1 MSVLVLRAPLA
12 GWCLPLDEVPDPVFA
27 QRMAGDG
34 LAIDPT
40 AGVLHAPCD
49 GEVVPMKNAKHAVT
63 LRALGADI
71 LMHVGIDTV
80 ALGGAGFELL
90 VAPGQR
96 VRAGEPLLRFDL
108 DSLARRAKSLVSPIV
123 VAAGGTVARRAPPGP
138 LAVGDFFMEVAAA
151 GAAADAANASP
162 APAPSAA
169 AGPEETRAFVVPF
182 DHGLHARPAAQLAAA
197 LRPFAAQV
205 TLTARGR
212 AANAHS
218 TVALMGLGVRCGDE
232 VEARA
237 TGADARQALDALAK
251 LLAPK
256 AGAAPPSQA
265 SRAIPPRIEAA
276 IASRGLAMG
285 PCVPW
290 TAPEIA
296 VEERGAGVA
305 QETRALEAALAA
317 VVAALEALQG
327 DARGE
332 MHALLAAHIELARD
346 PDLRERAGTH
356 LARGHGA
363 GHAWRQATRATADVL
378 LALDDPRMRER
389 AADLRDLENQVLRV
403 LSGKPPGTTREFP
416 PGAIVVAD
424 DLLPSQMMA
433 LDRARVGG
441 ICTARGGTTSHAAI
455 LAAAAGLPA
464 LVAAGDAVLAIAEGT
479 PLALDAEHGWLDVDP
494 SLAERGAMERKVAQ
508 RQSEGAADLRAAAEP
523 AATRDRVRVT
533 VNANL
538 GSFAE
543 TAGAVAHGAEGCGL
557 LRTEFLFLD
566 RREPPSE
573 DEQAREY
580 QRIADGLG
588 GRPLAI
594 RTMDIGGDKPIAYM
608 PLAHEDN
615 PALGLRGIRAS
626 LEHPHLLRGQLRAIL
641 RVRPADAC
649 RILLPM
655 VTDVADVRFVRAMVE
670 EAARELGLARAPA
683 IGAMIETPASALLA
697 ASLADECDFL
707 SIGTNDLSQYTLA
720 IDRGHPRLAAR
731 LDALHPAVLRL
742 IGMVAEAARARG
754 ISASVC
760 GALASDADALPM
772 LIGLGIHE
780 ISATAAVIPRLK
792 RMARTLDAGECRE
805 LARRALEQS
814 TAQAV
819 RELAAV
825 ARAHARGHYIAPVPS
840 IPPGG

>member
-12 GWCLPLDEVPDPVFA
+12 GWCLPLEGVPDPVFA

-34 LAIDPT
+34 LAIDPIE
-40 AGVLHAPCD
+40 GELRAPCD
-49 GEVVPMKNAKHAVT
+49 GEIVLMKNAKHAVT
-63 LRALGADI
+63 LRAGGVDI

-80 ALGGAGFELL
+80 ELGGLGFELL
-90 VAPGQR
+90 AAQGQR
-96 VRAGEPLLRFDL
+96 VRTGDALLRFDL
-108 DSLARRAKSLVSPIV
+108 DLLARRAKSLVSPIV
-123 VAAGGTVARRAPPGP
+123 IASGGTIARRAAAGT
-138 LAVGDFFMEVAAA
+138 LAAGDFFMEVTTAAVQTEASTAAPAAA
-151 GAAADAANASP
+151 
-162 APAPSAA
+162 SAR
-169 AGPEETRAFVVPF
+169 EETGVYVVPF

-197 LRPFAAQV
+197 LRPFAAEV
-205 TLTARGR
+205 TLVARGR
-212 AANAHS
+212 SANARS
-218 TVALMGLGVRCGDE
+218 TVALMALGVRCGDE

-237 TGADARQALDALAK
+237 VGGDAVQALAALAQ

-256 AGAAPPSQA
+256 VVAAAPQA
-265 SRAIPPRIEAA
+265 ASAPQAIPSRIEAA
-276 IASRGLAMG
+276 IASRGLALG

-296 VEERGAGVA
+296 VAERGAGEA
-305 QETRALEAALAA
+305 QETAALEAALVA
-317 VVAALEALQG
+317 VVARLEEMQREVRG
-327 DARGE
+327 DA
-332 MHALLAAHIELARD
+332 HALLAAHIELARD
-346 PDLRERAGTH
+346 PDLRGRAADH
-356 LARGHGA
+356 LRRGHGA
-363 GHAWRQATRATADVL
+363 GHSWRQATRATAEL
-378 LALDDPRMRER
+378 LRSLDDARMRER

-403 LSGKPPGTTREFP
+403 LAGKPPGTTREFP
-416 PGAIVVAD
+416 RGSIVVAD

-433 LDRARVGG
+433 LERAGVGG
-441 ICTARGGTTSHAAI
+441 VCTARGGTTSHMAI
-455 LAAAAGLPA
+455 LAAAAGMPA
-464 LVAAGDAVLAIAEGT
+464 LVAAGHAVLAIPEGT
-479 PLALDAEHGWLDVDP
+479 PLGLDAEHGWLDVDP
-494 SLAERGAMERKVAQ
+494 SPSERGSLERKIEQ
-508 RQSEGAADLRAAAEP
+508 RRTEGAADLAAAAQP
-523 AATRDRVRVT
+523 ASTRDGARIT

-543 TAGAVAHGAEGCGL
+543 VAGALAHGAEGCGL

-608 PLAHEDN
+608 PLAQEEN

-626 LEHPHLLRGQLRAIL
+626 LEHPHLLRDQLRAIL
-641 RVRPADAC
+641 RVRPPGAV

-655 VTDVADVRFVRAMVE
+655 VTDVDDVRYVRDMLDTAV
-670 EAARELGLARAPA
+670 RELGLERAPA
-683 IGAMIETPASALLA
+683 LGAMIETPASALLA
-697 ASLADECDFL
+697 PSLAEECDFL
-707 SIGTNDLSQYTLA
+707 SLGTNDLSQYTLA

-742 IGMVAEAARARG
+742 IALVADAARERG
-754 ISASVC
+754 RGVSVC
-760 GALASDADALPM
+760 GALGSDVDALPM

-780 ISATAAVIPRLK
+780 VSATPAAIPRLK
-792 RMARTLDAGECRE
+792 RMARTLDAAECRE

-840 IPPGG
+840 IPSGG

>member
-1 MSVLVLRAPLA
+1 VSSLALRAPLA
-12 GWCLPLDEVPDPVFA
+12 GWCLPLGEVPDPVFA

-34 LAIDPT
+34 VAIDPT
-40 AGVLHAPCD
+40 QGVLHAPCD
-49 GEVVPMKNAKHAVT
+49 GEIVLMKNAKHAVT
-63 LRALGADI
+63 LRAQGVDI

-80 ALGGAGFELL
+80 ELGGLGFELL
-90 VAPGQR
+90 VAGGQR

-108 DSLARRAKSLVSPIV
+108 DQLARRAKSLVSPIV
-123 VAAGGTVARRAPPGP
+123 VASGGAVVRRAAPGP
-138 LAVGDFFMEVAAA
+138 LAVGDFMMEVDAAQAAA
-151 GAAADAANASP
+151 AARSP
-162 APAPSAA
+162 SSTAEGEA
-169 AGPEETRAFVVPF
+169 TRTFVVPF
-182 DHGLHARPAAQLAAA
+182 DHGLHARPAAQVAAA
-197 LRPFAAQV
+197 LRPFAAEV

-212 AANAHS
+212 GANARS
-218 TVALMGLGVRCGDE
+218 TVALMALGVRCGDE

-237 TGADARQALDALAK
+237 AGADAVQALDALGK
-251 LLAPK
+251 LLASP
-256 AGAAPPSQA
+256 AVAAAPA
-265 SRAIPPRIEAA
+265 SAKSPGAVPPRIEAA

-296 VEERGAGVA
+296 VEELGAGEA
-305 QETRALEAALAA
+305 QETEALEAALAA
-317 VVAALEALQG
+317 VVAALEALQREAG
-327 DARGE
+327 GE
-332 MHALLAAHIELARD
+332 THALLAAHIELARD
-346 PDLRERAGTH
+346 PDLRERAAVH
-356 LARGHGA
+356 LKRGHGA
-363 GHAWRQATRATADVL
+363 GHAWRQATRSTAEVL
-378 LALDDPRMRER
+378 LALDDERMRER

-416 PGAIVVAD
+416 PGAIVVAE

-433 LDRARVGG
+433 LERARVGG
-441 ICTARGGTTSHAAI
+441 VCTARGGTTSHAAI
-455 LAAAAGLPA
+455 LAAAAGMPA
-464 LVAAGDAVLAIAEGT
+464 LVAAGDAVLAIAAGT
-479 PLALDAEHGWLDVDP
+479 MLGLDAEHGWLDVDP
-494 SLAERGAMERKVAQ
+494 SSTERSSLERKIEQ
-508 RQSEGAADLRAAAEP
+508 RRTEGAADLAAAADP
-523 AATRDRVRVT
+523 AATRDGVRIT

-543 TAGAVAHGAEGCGL
+543 VSGAVAHGAEGCGL
-557 LRTEFLFLD
+557 LRTEFLFLE
-566 RREPPSE
+566 RRDPPSE

-594 RTMDIGGDKPIAYM
+594 RTMDIGGDKPIAYL
-608 PLAHEDN
+608 PLDPEEN
-615 PALGLRGIRAS
+615 PALGLRGVRAS
-626 LEHPHLLRGQLRAIL
+626 LEHPHLLRDQLRAIL
-641 RVRPADAC
+641 RVRPPGVA

-655 VTDVADVRFVRAMVE
+655 VTDVDDVRFVRLMVDE
-670 EAARELGLARAPA
+670 LVRELRLARSPA
-683 IGAMIETPASALLA
+683 IGAMVETPASALLA
-697 ASLADECDFL
+697 PSLAEECDFL

-742 IGMVAEAARARG
+742 IAMVAEAARAHGR
-754 ISASVC
+754 SASVC
-760 GALASDADALPM
+760 GALGSDVDALPM

-780 ISATAAVIPRLK
+780 VSATSAAIPRLK

-825 ARAHARGHYIAPVPS
+825 ARAHARGHYIAPATS
-840 IPPGG
+840 IKSGG